1 VRYRKLG
8 LTDVDIPLVA
18 LGTWALG
25 DPKIWGPQDE
35 ADSVAAIHASLDMG
49 ATLIVTAEG
58 YGHGYSEQV
67 VGRALRDRRG
77 EAIICTKASPEHH
90 YYKELISACER
101 SLQRLHTD
109 FIDIYMLHWPN
120 HNFSFDEPAR
130 ALQKLK
136 EQGKIGHIAVSNFG
150 ARDLLAMQGCSRI
163 EADELPYSLLWRAIE
178 YEIASEC
185 VRNAVSILCYSP
197 LQQGLLTGRYSSP
210 DDVPPGQ
217 ARTAHFCGNRPLVP
231 HAGLGAEQETFATIA
246 AVREIAS
253 STGYSMPQI
262 ALAWLL
268 KRAGVMSVIVGAR
281 NAREA
286 ISNAEAATLSI
297 SASLIESLSSV
308 TADLKHRFGFENPD
322 PWQLAG
328 RMR

>member
-1 VRYRKLG
+1 M
-8 LTDVDIPLVA
+8 PLS
-18 LGTWALG
+18 
-25 DPKIWGPQDE
+25 IWG
-35 ADSVAAIHASLDMG
+35 
-49 ATLIVTAEG
+49 
-58 YGHGYSEQV
+58 
-67 VGRALRDRRG
+67 
-77 EAIICTKASPEHH
+77 
-90 YYKELISACER
+90 R
-101 SLQRLHTD
+101 S
-109 FIDIYMLHWPN
+109 
-120 HNFSFDEPAR
+120 
-130 ALQKLK
+130 
-136 EQGKIGHIAVSNFG
+136 
-150 ARDLLAMQGCSRI
+150 
-163 EADELPYSLLWRAIE
+163 
-178 YEIASEC
+178 
-185 VRNAVSILCYSP
+185 
-197 LQQGLLTGRYSSP
+197 GRYSSP

-268 KRAGVMSVIVGAR
+268 TRAGVTSVIVGAR

>member
-1 VRYRKLG
+1 VEYRKLG

-25 DPKIWGPQDE
+25 DPKIWGLQDE
-35 ADSVAAIHASLDMG
+35 ADSIAAIHASLDMG

-58 YGHGYSEQV
+58 YGQGYSEQV
-67 VGRALRDRRG
+67 VGRALRDRRN

-101 SLQRLHTD
+101 SLQRLNTE

-150 ARDLLAMQGCSRI
+150 ACDLLAMLGCSRI

-178 YEIASEC
+178 YEIAPEC

-197 LQQGLLTGRYSSP
+197 LQQGLLTGRYWYP
-210 DDVPPGQ
+210 DEVPPGQ
-217 ARTAHFCGNRPLVP
+217 ARTAHFCGKRPLVP
-231 HAGLGAEQETFATIA
+231 HDGPGAEQETFAAIA
-246 AVREIAS
+246 AIRDVANL
-253 STGYSMPQI
+253 TGYSMPQI

-268 KRAGVMSVIVGAR
+268 TREGVTSVIVGAR
-281 NAREA
+281 NANET
-286 ISNAEAATLSI
+286 ISSAEAATLS
-297 SASLIESLSSV
+297 LSSSFIETLSNV
-308 TADLKHRFGFENPD
+308 TSDLKHRFGSGNPD
-322 PWQLAG
+322 PWQLVG